1 MKNFKKTKAL
11 LLASFLLFTSFF
23 LTGNVFAQK
32 DQLTT
37 EAASEVGVTYQ
48 THVQNQG
55 WAQGW
60 VSDGELS
67 GTEGQGLRMEALKIE
82 LVNAPA
88 EAGIEYNVHV
98 QNEGD
103 QAVRKNGELAGT
115 EGQGLRL
122 EAVTMN
128 LLNMPGYS
136 VEYRV
141 HIENQGWAQG
151 WVPDG
156 ALAGTSEQGLRLEAL
171 EIRIIKT
178 DEVVHPVSVSLDK
191 ETASLLVDETQAL
204 TATVLPVDTTNKT
217 VTWSSDN
224 TAIATVDEN
233 GIVTGVSAGIATIMV
248 TTVDGNMTDSC
259 VVTVSAPNPTVTEP
273 VNLGTSANY
282 AILAKTGI
290 STVPDSAITGDIG
303 VSPIA
308 ASAITGFSLTADAT
322 NVFATSSQ
330 VTGKVYAS
338 DYAAPT
344 DVNLTTAVSDM
355 ETAYVDAAGRAV
367 DYTNEFTGD
376 LSGQTLTPG
385 VYSWD
390 NEVLI
395 NSDVTLNGGPD
406 DIFIFQIAKGI
417 TQASDTKVILAGGV
431 QAKNIFW
438 QAAETVSIGT
448 DAHFEGIVLGNTNIG
463 LGDQASINGRLLT
476 QTAVTLIQ
484 STVVAPL

>member
-141 HIENQGWAQG
+141 HIENQGWARVG
-151 WVPDG
+151 F
-156 ALAGTSEQGLRLEAL
+156 LM
-171 EIRIIKT
+171 
-178 DEVVHPVSVSLDK
+178 
-191 ETASLLVDETQAL
+191 
-204 TATVLPVDTTNKT
+204 
-217 VTWSSDN
+217 
-224 TAIATVDEN
+224 EN
-233 GIVTGVSAGIATIMV
+233 
-248 TTVDGNMTDSC
+248 
-259 VVTVSAPNPTVTEP
+259 
-273 VNLGTSANY
+273 
-282 AILAKTGI
+282 
-290 STVPDSAITGDIG
+290 
-303 VSPIA
+303 
-308 ASAITGFSLTADAT
+308 
-322 NVFATSSQ
+322 
-330 VTGKVYAS
+330 
-338 DYAAPT
+338 
-344 DVNLTTAVSDM
+344 
-355 ETAYVDAAGRAV
+355 
-367 DYTNEFTGD
+367 
-376 LSGQTLTPG
+376 
-385 VYSWD
+385 
-390 NEVLI
+390 
-395 NSDVTLNGGPD
+395 
-406 DIFIFQIAKGI
+406 
-417 TQASDTKVILAGGV
+417 
-431 QAKNIFW
+431 
-438 QAAETVSIGT
+438 
-448 DAHFEGIVLGNTNIG
+448 
-463 LGDQASINGRLLT
+463 
-476 QTAVTLIQ
+476 
-484 STVVAPL
+484 